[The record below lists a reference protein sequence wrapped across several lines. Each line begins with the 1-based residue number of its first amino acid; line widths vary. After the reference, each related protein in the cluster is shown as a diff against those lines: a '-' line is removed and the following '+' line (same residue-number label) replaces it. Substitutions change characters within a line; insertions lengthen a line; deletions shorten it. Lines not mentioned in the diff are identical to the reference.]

1 MRAPASGHIATLAH
15 ALDLHAKLAC
25 MIGLRREPHSDK
37 WANSQAEKENE

>member
-1 MRAPASGHIATLAH
+1 MRAAASGHIATLAH